1 MCCAAEIEE
10 VHLLDHDFF
19 RFLRR
24 LVEANLE
31 ACQRKLRRTEPSPTK
46 SAASAGSTAGAH
58 IFLVYL

>member
-1 MCCAAEIEE
+1 MCAEIED
-10 VHLLDHDFF
+10 VHLLDPDFF

-46 SAASAGSTAGAH
+46 SAASAGSANGA
-58 IFLVYL
+58 